1 MTWFRKLGAARR
13 RKRVDEDLAAELE
26 GHLALKQQRLE
37 AEGMVPA
44 EAARQAR
51 LALGNPVAYG
61 ESAREQWTF
70 AGLESWWQDVRF
82 GARVLRKDKLFTGV
96 ALLTLALAVGGNT
109 AIFTLLNSML
119 WRALPVR
126 QPEQL
131 VRVQVTNLP
140 PNSRSWT
147 NGREVKAT
155 ERKQIPFAMYEA
167 LAKQSD
173 VLAGVFGVG
182 GQSSAVV
189 QIDATPVK
197 MHTTMV
203 TGSYFPVLGVEP
215 LLGRMLTDGD
225 DVEGGP
231 AGGWGLVLSEGAWSR
246 LFGRAADVVGR
257 RVTVERVPF
266 TVVGVAP
273 AAFHGVHPGVDTD
286 AWLPLSSMET
296 IYPKWRWRH
305 DRGAWMIQ
313 AFARLA
319 PGWKVEQAKARL
331 ELMSRAL
338 MAQVQPEGLSPQDTN
353 YHLAMKVGV
362 VSSRSGSSWL
372 LESFGTA
379 LWTLMAGAGAL
390 LLIAAT
396 NLTNLLLARS
406 TARRQEI
413 AVRLALGASAGR
425 VRRQLLV
432 ESVLLAVGG
441 GALGVLL
448 AKVFVQ
454 ALVAGV
460 SDGDGVVLLDTRLDW
475 NILGFVALMLAA
487 VVVVAGWAPAWSAL
501 RGALHQGE
509 RQRAASKATATFR
522 ASLVVVHV
530 AFSLTLL
537 WSAALLVN
545 SVRSLLRESTGIDAA
560 HALFVEP
567 DLFNAGVSRE
577 RMPRAYQEIL
587 NEARRLPGVR
597 AAAWTMFMPLSGSL
611 QSFTIEVPGSGKWTP
626 SERMVFSHQVTD
638 GYFAAAGVPLVAGR
652 DLPRAGEG
660 GPRSVVVSQ
669 NLAVK
674 FYGSAREALGQRIK
688 AGNSDWAVICGVA
701 ADAKFVHVREA
712 SPLTVYLP
720 YWDEQT
726 TLGMSLVVNY
736 SGGQQALLAALRN
749 LFAQQAG
756 RAPLTKVRTIEQVLQ
771 SSVSTERLLAWLL
784 SAFALFALL
793 IAGTGIAGVLGYAV
807 QLRRREIGIR
817 LALGATPGAIA
828 RQFERYG
835 LSLALAGLALSGML
849 SYWLRSAVE
858 SFLFRTEAADPW
870 LWSGVC
876 AVLLLCAAG
885 AAALPARR
893 AAALQPSEVLRAD

>member
-1 MTWFRKLGAARR
+1 MTWLKKLTAMGRR
-13 RKRVDEDLAAELE
+13 ERLDEDLAAELE

-37 AEGMVPA
+37 AEGMAPA
-44 EAARQAR
+44 AAARQAR
-51 LALGNPVAYG
+51 LALGNPVVYQ
-61 ESAREQWTF
+61 EEARRQWTF
-70 AGLESWWQDVRF
+70 AGVESWWQDVRF

-109 AIFTLLNSML
+109 AIFTLLNSLL

-140 PNSRSWT
+140 PNLRTWT

-155 ERKQIPFAMYEA
+155 ERKQISFALYEE
-167 LAKQSD
+167 LKKQTD

-189 QIDATPVK
+189 QIGATPVQ

-215 LLGRMLTDGD
+215 LVGRMVRDDD
-225 DVEGGP
+225 DVQGGP
-231 AGGWGLVLSEGAWSR
+231 AGGWGLVLSEGAWTR
-246 LFGRAADVVGR
+246 FFGRSADVVGQQ
-257 RVTVERVPF
+257 VTVERIPF
-266 TVVGVAP
+266 TVLGVAP
-273 AAFHGVHPGVDTD
+273 ATFHGVHPGVDTD
-286 AWLPLSSMET
+286 AWLPVSSMEAMF
-296 IYPKWRWRH
+296 PKWGWRR
-305 DRGAWMIQ
+305 DRGAWMMQ
-313 AFARLA
+313 TFGRLG
-319 PGWKVEQAKARL
+319 PGWKVEQAKSRL
-331 ELMSRAL
+331 EAMSRAL
-338 MAQVQPEGLSPQDTN
+338 MAQAQPDGLSPQERN

-372 LESFGTA
+372 LESFGAA
-379 LWTLMAGAGAL
+379 LWTLMAAVGAL

-432 ESVLLAVGG
+432 ESVLLALGG

-448 AKVFVQ
+448 AKVFVR
-454 ALVAGV
+454 ALIAGV
-460 SDGDGVVLLDTRLDW
+460 GDADGAVLLDTTLDW
-475 NILGFVALMLAA
+475 NILGFVALVLAA

-509 RQRAASKATATFR
+509 RQRAVSKATATFR

-545 SVRSLLRESTGIDAA
+545 SVRSLLRESTGIDSAR
-560 HALFVEP
+560 ALFVEP
-567 DLFNAGVSRE
+567 DLYNAGVSRE
-577 RMPRAYQEIL
+577 RMPRAYEEIL
-587 NEARRLPGVR
+587 NETRRLPGVR
-597 AAAWTMFMPLSGSL
+597 GAAWTMFMPLSGSL
-611 QSFTIEVPGSGKWTP
+611 QAFTIEVPGSGKWTP
-626 SERMVFSHQVTD
+626 SERMVFAHQVTD
-638 GYFAAAGVPLVAGR
+638 GYLAAAGVPLVAGR
-652 DLPRAGEG
+652 DLGQAGEG

-669 NLAVK
+669 NLATK
-674 FYGSAREALGQRIK
+674 FYGSAQAALGQRIK
-688 AGNSDWAVICGVA
+688 PGNNDWAVICGVA
-701 ADAKFVHVREA
+701 ADAKFLHVREA
-712 SPLTVYLP
+712 SPPTVYLS
-720 YWDEQT
+720 YWDART
-726 TLGMSLVVNY
+726 TLGMTLVVNQ
-736 SGGQQALLAALRN
+736 SGGEQALLAALRSV
-749 LFAQQAG
+749 FVQQAG
-756 RAPLTKVRTIEQVLQ
+756 RAPLTKVRRIDEVLRT
-771 SSVSTERLLAWLL
+771 SVSTERLLAWLL

-835 LSLALAGLALSGML
+835 LSLAVAGLVLGSLL
-849 SYWLRSAVE
+849 SYWLRKVIGY
-858 SFLFRTEAADPW
+858 FLFRTEATDPL
-870 LWSGVC
+870 LWGLAC
-876 AVLLLCAAG
+876 AVLVACAAG

-893 AAALQPSEVLRAD
+893 AASLQPSEVLRAD